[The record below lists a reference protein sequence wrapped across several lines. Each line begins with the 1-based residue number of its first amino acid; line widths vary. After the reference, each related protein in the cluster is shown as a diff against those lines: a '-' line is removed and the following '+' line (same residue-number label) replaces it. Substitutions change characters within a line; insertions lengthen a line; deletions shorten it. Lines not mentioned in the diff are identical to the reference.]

1 MKKTLFILLLAC
13 LGYLSVPEINAS
25 PLTPHAIQVTDQN
38 QREVV
43 IAQPPQRIITFVIPL
58 ASTIMAIDGSPGRLV
73 GMNRASVS
81 DVTEGLLGEIFPA
94 AKNIAADIAGD
105 GFVPNV
111 EAVAVARPDVV
122 FQWGDRGDAIVAPL
136 RTLGLPIVTV
146 NYGDTRLAS
155 NWFRLVGEVL
165 GKPERGRQ
173 LAQWFDEEI
182 TAVEQL
188 AATVTPDSRP
198 RVVYLYRVRAGLQV
212 AGNGTSMDS
221 DIRRTGGNNMAQSL
235 PGFTTVDVEQL
246 LQWNPQVILL
256 NNFETGLIPAA
267 LLNDPRLTAIDAI
280 KNKRVY
286 SYPRGGFRWEP
297 PSQES
302 PLTQHWLL
310 TLFHPHIAQGNFR
323 ARVKETYQFLY
334 HYTLSEEQ
342 LDRILKLS
350 VNNDSLNY
358 CARFCRKQGLQ

>member
-13 LGYLSVPEINAS
+13 SGYLSVPEINAS
-25 PLTPHAIQVTDQN
+25 PHAIQVTDQN

-58 ASTIMAIDGSPGRLV
+58 ASTIMAIDGSPERLV

-94 AKNIAADIAGD
+94 AKNIAADIAGE
-105 GFVPNV
+105 GFAPNA

-136 RTLGLPIVTV
+136 RKLGLPVVTV

-155 NWFRLVGEVL
+155 HWFTLAGEVL

-188 AATVTPDSRP
+188 AATVTPDLRP

-212 AGNGTSMDS
+212 AGKGTSMDS

-256 NNFETGLIPAA
+256 NNFEAGLIPAD

-323 ARVKETYQFLY
+323 ARLKETYQFLY

-342 LDRILKLS
+342 IDRILKLS

-358 CARFCRKQGLQ
+358 CAQFCRKQGPQ